1 MTSQLGNIVFII
13 WRESVEALLVV
24 GILNAWLRNQV
35 DGLGL
40 GRARLFL
47 WSGVAC
53 GLALACVFAA
63 LLIGFGDVL
72 PEEAQQAYQTVAVFI
87 AAALIMQMVFW
98 MRRHGRTLKRDL
110 HQALSIAASRSRW
123 WGVFVLAMIA
133 VAREGSETA
142 VFLYGTLVVGTG
154 AGAGAE
160 ILAVATGFAA
170 AVASY
175 FALQAGGRYLSWR
188 TFFTVTEIMLLFLA
202 ASLIVTGVDNLV
214 DLGVLPALTGKLW
227 DSSGLLSDG
236 GVVGG
241 LISSLTGYRARP
253 DLTEVLTYAGYWVL
267 VLWLLS
273 FSRRVR
279 TA

>member
-1 MTSQLGNIVFII
+1 MNAQLGNIVFII

-24 GILNAWLRNQV
+24 GILNAWLRNQA

-47 WSGVAC
+47 WAGVAA
-53 GLALACVFAA
+53 GLALACLFAGV
-63 LLIGFGDVL
+63 LIGFGDAL
-72 PEEAQQAYQTVAVFI
+72 PDEAQQAYQTVAVLI
-87 AAALIMQMVFW
+87 AAALIIQMVFW

-110 HQALSIAASRSRW
+110 HEALSSAARRSRW

-142 VFLYGTLVVGTG
+142 VFLYGTLVTGTG
-154 AGAGAE
+154 QGAGAE
-160 ILAVATGFAA
+160 LLAVLAGLGA

-175 FALQAGGRYLSWR
+175 AALQAGGRYLSWR
-188 TFFTVTEIMLLFLA
+188 TFFRVTEVMLLFLA
-202 ASLIVTGVDNLV
+202 ASLVVTGVDNLV
-214 DLGVLPALTGKLW
+214 DLGVLPSLGGKLW
-227 DSSGLLSDG
+227 DSSTLLSDG
-236 GVVGG
+236 GVLGG
-241 LISSLTGYRARP
+241 LVSSLTGYRARP
-253 DLTEVLTYAGYWVL
+253 DLTEVLTYAGYWIM

-273 FSRRVR
+273 LSRRVR